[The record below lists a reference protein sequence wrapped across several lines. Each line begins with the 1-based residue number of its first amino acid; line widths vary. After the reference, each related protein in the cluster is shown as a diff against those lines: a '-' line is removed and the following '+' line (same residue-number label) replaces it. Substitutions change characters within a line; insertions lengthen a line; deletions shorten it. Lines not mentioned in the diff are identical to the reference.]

1 MTRPPSNLLQ
11 GTNILA
17 VGGLTIDIVL
27 RVDRLPGHDEKVLS
41 SLIGRLPGGPPPN
54 FACAASNLGVS
65 VKSLAHVG
73 SDEAGEIVVADLA
86 RHNVDT
92 EYVEIVPGETL
103 TTIILLDS
111 TGEKAIIVV
120 PSAKSNYR
128 PELIKQALRDMNY
141 IYMWPE
147 PRDAFVVLSRQ
158 AHENNVQVMI
168 DVEDTACE
176 GPDFLEAVLP
186 LTEIASFNYGGFRAA
201 TGFDSVSS
209 EKLRQLLQYGPHTV
223 VVTNGSKGAHAVTES
238 EEAWHHGYDVP
249 VIDSTGA
256 GDTFNAAF
264 LVGTILEYSLSERL
278 AFACAAGAISV
289 TGLGPRGHLP
299 SFEETRQFI
308 ATNDQRKLNLK
319 ESDNVTE

>member
-1 MTRPPSNLLQ
+1 MTRSTSNLLQ
-11 GTNILA
+11 GYNVLA

-41 SLIGRLPGGPPPN
+41 SLIGRLPGGPQPN
-54 FACAASNLGVS
+54 FACAASKLGMS

-73 SDEAGEIVVADLA
+73 SDEAGEIVAADLV

-92 EYVEIVPGETL
+92 KYVETVPGETL

-120 PSAKSNYR
+120 PSVKSNYR
-128 PELIKQALRDMNY
+128 RALVKQALRDMNY
-141 IYMWPE
+141 MYIWPE
-147 PRDAFVVLSRQ
+147 PRDAFVGLSRQ
-158 AHENNVQVMI
+158 ARENNVQVMI

-186 LTEIASFNYGGFRAA
+186 FTEIASFNYGGFRTA
-201 TGFDSVSS
+201 TGFDSITSDN
-209 EKLRQLLQYGPHTV
+209 LRQLLQYGPHTV
-223 VVTNGSKGAHAVTES
+223 VVTHGSKGAHAVTAS
-238 EEAWHHGYDVP
+238 EDAWHNGYDVP

-299 SFEETRQFI
+299 SFDETRQFMS
-308 ATNDQRKLNLK
+308 TNDTQNKL
-319 ESDNVTE
+319 S

>member
-1 MTRPPSNLLQ
+1 MTQPTSNLLQ
-11 GTNILA
+11 SVNVLS

-41 SLIGRLPGGPPPN
+41 SLIGRLPGGPQPN
-54 FACAASNLGVS
+54 FACAASKLGVS
-65 VKSLAHVG
+65 VRSLGHIG
-73 SDEAGEIVVADLA
+73 SDEGGEAVKADLV
-86 RHNVDT
+86 RYNVDT
-92 EYVEIVPGETL
+92 EHVETIPGETL

-120 PSAKSNYR
+120 PNAKSNYS
-128 PELIKQALRDMNY
+128 PILVKQALRDVNY
-141 IYMWPE
+141 MYIWPE
-147 PRDAFVVLSRQ
+147 PRDVFIELSRKAQ
-158 AHENNVQVMI
+158 ANNVQVMI

-186 LTEIASFNYGGFRAA
+186 LTDIASFNYGGFRAA
-201 TGFDSVSS
+201 TGADSITSD
-209 EKLRQLLQYGPHTV
+209 KLRELLKYGPHTV
-223 VVTNGSKGAHAVTES
+223 VVTHGHNGAYAVTSS
-238 EEAWHHGYDVP
+238 EDAHHNGYNVP

-264 LVGTILEYSLSERL
+264 LAGTTLEYSLSERL

-299 SFEETRQFI
+299 SFEETRQFMS
-308 ATNDQRKLNLK
+308 TNVQQ
-319 ESDNVTE
+319 TQQF

>member
-1 MTRPPSNLLQ
+1 MTRSTSNLLQ
-11 GTNILA
+11 ACNVLS
-17 VGGLTIDIVL
+17 VGGLTIDMVL

-41 SLIGRLPGGPPPN
+41 RLIGRLPGGPQPN
-54 FACAASNLGVS
+54 FACAASKLGVS
-65 VKSLAHVG
+65 VKSLGHVG
-73 SDEAGEIVVADLA
+73 ADEAGEIVEADLV

-92 EYVEIVPGETL
+92 EYVETVPEDTFM
-103 TTIILLDS
+103 TIILLDP

-128 PELIKQALRDMNY
+128 SALVKQALCDMHY
-141 IYMWPE
+141 MYMWPE
-147 PRDAFVVLSRQ
+147 PRSAFVELSSQ
-158 AHENNVQVMI
+158 AHAHNIQVMI

-186 LTEIASFNYGGFRAA
+186 STEIASFNYGGFRAA
-201 TGFDSVSS
+201 TGFDSITSDN
-209 EKLRQLLQYGPHTV
+209 LRQLLNYGPHTV
-223 VVTNGSKGAHAVTES
+223 VVTNGRKGAHAVTAGED
-238 EEAWHHGYDVP
+238 ARHNGYNVS

-264 LVGTILEYSLSERL
+264 LVGTILEYPLAERL

-299 SFEETRQFI
+299 SFEETRRFMV
-308 ATNDQRKLNLK
+308 TN
-319 ESDNVTE
+319 

>member
-1 MTRPPSNLLQ
+1 MTESTSSLLQ
-11 GTNILA
+11 SVNVLS

-41 SLIGRLPGGPPPN
+41 SLIGRMPGGPQPN
-54 FACAASNLGVS
+54 FACAASKLGLC
-65 VKSLAHVG
+65 VKSLAHIG
-73 SDEAGEIVVADLA
+73 SDEVGETVKADLV

-92 EYVEIVPGETL
+92 ANVETVPGETF

-128 PELIKQALRDMNY
+128 PTLVKQALRNINY
-141 IYMWPE
+141 MYIWPE
-147 PRDAFVVLSRQ
+147 PRDVFIELSRKAQ
-158 AHENNVQVMI
+158 ANNVQVMI
-168 DVEDTACE
+168 DVEDTACK
-176 GPDFLEAVLP
+176 GPDFVEAVLP
-186 LTEIASFNYGGFRAA
+186 FTDIASFNYGGFKAA
-201 TGFDSVSS
+201 TGADSITSD
-209 EKLRQLLQYGPHTV
+209 KLRNLLKYGPHTV
-223 VVTNGSKGAHAVTES
+223 VVTHGHKGAYAVTAGED
-238 EEAWHHGYDVP
+238 AHHDGYNVP

-264 LVGTILEYSLSERL
+264 LVGTTLEYSLSERL

-299 SFEETRQFI
+299 SFEETRQLMS
-308 ATNDQRKLNLK
+308 TDVNQQQ
-319 ESDNVTE
+319 